1 MPCFFGFI
9 LGVFTHLHK
18 LILCATIH
26 VMTYVFS
33 FEENRPAHLLAKT
46 LSSNQNQ
53 RALFVNYFQDKS
65 PDPGYQATL
74 DQIVAILNHDEAKQ
88 NAFFTALDDIFQQK
102 SFTEAHYGPIEDIV
116 GALNDASIDIYDK
129 VYSLANNS
137 TWGGKL
143 LDLLHLNDE
152 ADSSYKS
159 FFGSSSNSKAS
170 AFEDSQ
176 DAPVILKFPQNKAS

>member
-1 MPCFFGFI
+1 MTIPP
-9 LGVFTHLHK
+9 TYETP
-18 LILCATIH
+18 AT
-26 VMTYVFS
+26 
-33 FEENRPAHLLAKT
+33 RLANT
-46 LSSNQNQ
+46 LSSDDDQ
-53 RALFVNYFQDKS
+53 RPSFVNYFQNNS
-65 PDPGYQATL
+65 SGQERQATL
-74 DQIVAILNHDEAKQ
+74 DQIVEILHEDKAKLE
-88 NAFFTALDDIFQQK
+88 AFFTALDDIFQQK